1 MRYVM
6 LADSGFLVG
15 SGDVGGHAEKCE
27 VLALRCAAEADER
40 LLFSRGAGCANL
52 RQHQL
57 HMSSDVI
64 IGSTAALH

>member
-15 SGDVGGHAEKCE
+15 SGDVGGHAVKCE

-40 LLFSRGAGCANL
+40 LLFSWGL
-52 RQHQL
+52 
-57 HMSSDVI
+57 VVP
-64 IGSTAALH
+64 T